1 MNDRHLLFRPV
12 NGPGCRSSA
21 GGPSATADFIALFK
35 EQSDAE
41 AFLRRKEIERRRKN
55 RHLDRKLER
64 MLAML
69 CKLQEL
75 RRALNPT

>member
-1 MNDRHLLFRPV
+1 MGRAAARRLVGRQRRQGFHRAV
-12 NGPGCRSSA
+12 
-21 GGPSATADFIALFK
+21 K
-35 EQSDAE
+35 EQSDAG

-69 CKLQEL
+69 FELQEL

>member
-1 MNDRHLLFRPV
+1 MGRAAARRLVGRQRPQI
-12 NGPGCRSSA
+12 SSRCLKNS
-21 GGPSATADFIALFK
+21 PMRRRFC
-35 EQSDAE
+35 E
-41 AFLRRKEIERRRKN
+41 RKEIERRRKN